1 MIEPILDLGNNLNW
15 NLALKTD
22 LNAVPTGVA
31 DEFYS
36 LPPRFF
42 GSPSNIV
49 LIGVRSEK
57 SKPRWKLGARVQVRA
72 NIGNFDSTSAFA
84 GLITVYNTNILLSE
98 LKLLHWRKYPSD
110 NYTVRLSFPYWL
122 SHVYV
127 EAYWYDGPVS
137 DNHEQL
143 LNEINSKLG

>member
-1 MIEPILDLGNNLNW
+1 MIDPVLDLGNNLNW

-36 LPPRFF
+36 MPPRFF

-49 LIGVRSEK
+49 LIGAK
-57 SKPRWKLGARVQVRA
+57 SNTAKPNWRLAARVQVRA
-72 NIGNFDSTSAFA
+72 NIGNFDSTSEFP
-84 GLITVYNTNILLSE
+84 GLVTVYNTNLLLSE
-98 LKLLHWRKYPSD
+98 LKLLHWRKYQSD
-110 NYTVRLSFPYWL
+110 NYTVRLNFPYWL

-127 EAYWYDGPVS
+127 EAYWYDGPQS
-137 DNHEQL
+137 DNHLAL
-143 LNEINSKLG
+143 LEEINGKLG